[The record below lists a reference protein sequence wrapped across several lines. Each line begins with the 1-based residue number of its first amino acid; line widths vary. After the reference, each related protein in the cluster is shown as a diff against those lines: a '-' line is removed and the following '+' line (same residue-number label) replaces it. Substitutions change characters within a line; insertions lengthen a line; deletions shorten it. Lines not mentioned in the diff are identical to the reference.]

1 MPAHAGAH
9 TTFNAERHAQLGCSA
24 MMRKI
29 LIRGL
34 FAGLAAGLVAALTAA
49 ITGEGPL
56 SQAIAMEATQQAA
69 HGSDAMPEMVSRAI
83 QSTAGLLVGVLIYGV
98 AFGGLFALC
107 FAAVYG
113 RVVPASPKATALWLA
128 AFGFIVVFVVP
139 FAKYP
144 SGPPTVGNPET
155 IVQRTVLYAGML
167 VISLLAAYIG
177 VRTRAA
183 AAGRMP
189 ADIANLAG
197 VATYLLIA
205 GAAGVALPGV
215 HEVPHGF
222 AATTLWSFREATV
235 AIQAAMWTTI
245 GVAFA
250 YSADRVL
257 SAAATTPTS
266 ASGHRVQLRS

>member
-9 TTFNAERHAQLGCSA
+9 TTFDAERHVQLRCSA

-29 LIRGL
+29 LICGL
-34 FAGLAAGLVAALTAA
+34 LAGLAAGLIGALTAA

-56 SQAIAMEATQQAA
+56 SQAIAMEATHQAA
-69 HGSDAMPEMVSRAI
+69 HGSEAMPEMVSRAI
-83 QSTAGLLVGVLIYGV
+83 QSTAGLLVGVVIYGI

-113 RVVPASPKATALWLA
+113 RVIVASPKATALWLA
-128 AFGFIVVFVVP
+128 TFGFIVVFVVP

-155 IVQRTVLYAGML
+155 IVQRTELYAGML

-177 VRTRAA
+177 VRTRFA
-183 AAGRMP
+183 AAGRIP
-189 ADIANLAG
+189 ADIANLVG
-197 VATYLLIA
+197 IATYLLIA

-215 HEVPHGF
+215 HEVPAGF

-235 AIQAAMWTTI
+235 AIQAATWTTI
-245 GVAFA
+245 GLVFA

-257 SAAATTPTS
+257 SAAATPTS